1 MAFGELQSDLTRGF
15 PNGSP
20 RSCTAK
26 RWHEEPILDYTEDMQ
41 CENSEGFFFF
51 ARIFSKT
58 SDVTFPICFDVE
70 RSDTKSDF
78 DPS

>member
-26 RWHEEPILDYTEDMQ
+26 RWHEEPILDYTQDMQ
-41 CENSEGFFFF
+41 CENSESFFFF
-51 ARIFSKT
+51 CTNI
-58 SDVTFPICFDVE
+58 
-70 RSDTKSDF
+70 
-78 DPS
+78 

>member
-1 MAFGELQSDLTRGF
+1 MGHHAVAQL
-15 PNGSP
+15 NGGTKNRFLIIHKICSV
-20 RSCTAK
+20 R
-26 RWHEEPILDYTEDMQ
+26 ILRV
-41 CENSEGFFFF
+41 FFFF